1 MLPLGIN
8 LIIYTHTQKNV
19 NNEQKD
25 IIMLLDNI
33 MAVDAD
39 ETIVA
44 SEMAELEFADA
55 QSAFDDAC
63 ADCDEVQLATIL
75 GESAGEFLALEN
87 EEALACA
94 QKMFARFGEGCTV
107 EGLGA
112 KVKEFGEKSLEV
124 LKQLWARFT
133 ELIKRM
139 FVNIRG
145 KMKKFKALRAKV
157 GGFGTSVKW
166 VNENKRVFLY
176 CKGGSVKNL
185 GVISKSIKKEVV
197 AFEEIAGNV
206 SKNLTKGVWNIKKK
220 DTDTNREFWDK
231 YKEEVRNAKDKGD
244 TWSASDY
251 KKESNINDVL
261 THAIKYGGEIMDACD
276 ASLSMERIIK
286 AVKIKTL
293 DVTKNT
299 VDPKIYV
306 RRVTRMVSLLILTEA
321 KMLGAVNAILA
332 NVKKA

>member
-1 MLPLGIN
+1 
-8 LIIYTHTQKNV
+8 
-19 NNEQKD
+19 
-25 IIMLLDNI
+25 MLLSNI

-39 ETIVA
+39 ETSVA
-44 SEMAELEFADA
+44 DEMAELEFADA

-75 GESAGEFLALEN
+75 GESAEEFLALEN

-112 KVKEFGEKSLEV
+112 KVKEFGKKSLEV
-124 LKQLWARFT
+124 LKQLWAKFT
-133 ELIKRM
+133 ELIKRL
-139 FVNIRG
+139 FVNVRG

-166 VNENKRVFLY
+166 VNDNKRVFLH

-185 GVISKSIKKEVV
+185 GVITKNIKKEVI
-197 AFEEIAGNV
+197 AFEKLTGVV
-206 SKNLTKGVWNIKKK
+206 STSLTKGIWDVKKK
-220 DTDTNREFWDK
+220 DTETNREFWDS
-231 YKEEVRNAKDKGD
+231 YKEEVRIAKDKGD

-251 KKESNINDVL
+251 KKETAINDVL
-261 THAIKYGGEIMDACD
+261 KHAVTYGGDIMGACEDALD
-276 ASLSMERIIK
+276 MEHVIK

-293 DVTKNT
+293 DVEKNT
-299 VDPKIYV
+299 VDPKIFI

-321 KMLGAVNAILA
+321 KMLGAINAILA